1 MEKHIENA
9 IGIAKE
15 QLEDILDALHME
27 HDITCKYIEY
37 DPKDANFYGLTH
49 FTAKI
54 NKLPYRTVVIRYRP
68 IAETEEQYVNRVK
81 AYLLDVLDAA
91 VNL

>member
-1 MEKHIENA
+1 MKKDIENA

-37 DPKDANFYGLTH
+37 DSTDANFYGITH
-49 FTAKI
+49 FVAEI
-54 NKLPYRTVVIRYRP
+54 NKLSYRSAVIRYRP